1 MRRWLRSSSWRPLPD
16 TTRTKSYALFILS
29 NPDLFKGA
37 TVLDVGCG
45 TGILSLLCAR
55 AGAAHVYAVDAS
67 DVAVKAIENI
77 KRNGCADSITVVRGK
92 VEDIQLPDGVKVDV
106 IVSEW
111 MGYMCVYRS
120 SAFQFASSLTQF
132 RADLPL
138 QKAVS
143 PAFLSSEARIRFPP
157 LTPLPPRSLYESML
171 DSVLVARD
179 RFLKPTGVM
188 APSQT
193 KIMLAG
199 VDCAEFMHDRVGF
212 WKDVYGSWTLC
223 RARRSRIRLLTPL
236 PSLARL

>member
-132 RADLPL
+132 RADCPL

-143 PAFLSSEARIRFPP
+143 PAFLSSEARIRCAP
-157 LTPLPPRSLYESML
+157 LTPPPPPAASTSRCSTLSSSPGIASSSRLVSWRRHRPRSCLPVS
-171 DSVLVARD
+171 
-179 RFLKPTGVM
+179 T
-188 APSQT
+188 APSSCT
-193 KIMLAG
+193 TGSASGRMSTVRG
-199 VDCAEFMHDRVGF
+199 PFVGR
-212 WKDVYGSWTLC
+212 D
-223 RARRSRIRLLTPL
+223 ARKSVC
-236 PSLARL
+236 